1 MQMLSLSLIPSPLMS
16 SHFAPGTTTS
26 SIRLSSFL
34 AETGTSTFSSRNND
48 REPVDSPS
56 EDAQDVQP
64 QRTLRARSCTSM
76 IKDQTIRWKLFN
88 LTLST
93 VLLLIN
99 ISICKVLPEDFSSD
113 GTDMP
118 RYCFCCCP
126 RYPWALALHCFDLH
140 TFNPWG
146 CLVPFSMSLDC
157 GGLSISEPRHRTY
170 TANRYG
176 GGYWL
181 RPARTAYLCYHGR
194 G

>member
-1 MQMLSLSLIPSPLMS
+1 MQMLSLSSILNPLMS
-16 SHFAPGTTTS
+16 SHFALGTTAS
-26 SIRLSSFL
+26 SIHLPSFP
-34 AETGTSTFSSRNND
+34 AGTGTSAFSSRNNGH
-48 REPVDSPS
+48 EPVDSPS

-99 ISICKVLPEDFSSD
+99 LSICKVPPEYLCSD
-113 GTDMP
+113 RTDML

-126 RYPWALALHCFDLH
+126 RHPRALALHCFDLH
-140 TFNPWG
+140 TLNSWG
-146 CLVPFSMSLDC
+146 CLVSFSLSLDC
-157 GGLSISEPRHRTY
+157 SGLSVSKPRYRAY
-170 TANRYG
+170 TANWYG

-181 RPARTAYLCYHGR
+181 CPARTAYPCYHGR